1 MLNTFVN
8 LQIFLLLR
16 DPSTVVNVP
25 FIKSQ
30 QRSTEL
36 RWEPRHC
43 EGDVPS
49 KRSGHSFTET
59 GNGMAFLFG
68 GVAFADRTRFD
79 SKADADG
86 RDVEFDVLDD
96 ITNLLASGSGPNAAT
111 RPRVQSGPTNDMF
124 RLELSGG
131 SSSDGDMY
139 WNRVETQSVPPVRWQ
154 HTANFSD
161 KLNTIIVFGGFG
173 EESCRLNDLWMFDV
187 QSETWTQ
194 PHVSSLPNS
203 SLDPCSPWVSGPVD
217 KELPS
222 PRGAHASTLVCKGLC
237 LVIFGGY
244 GGGGGHTRRDLSDIH
259 VFHIPSCQWHTVATT
274 GTPPPA
280 RSGHRLLASLSN
292 VGHDNLYVM
301 GGWSACQQFDD
312 VYVLENDGSTLT
324 WSKLDTASGPESWGP
339 KRWNFGAVSVPA
351 VPNWKIFIFG
361 GNSGELDQARPQ
373 GLLQNNL
380 QVLECGHSESSEITW
395 YHPVITGN
403 CPCPRSDT
411 PIIHCQ
417 DSGKIFLFG
426 GWSTRW
432 HDDMFACDVSDIV
445 GPPYNIFSVKAVDWD
460 KASSPITGGT
470 ELLLSGQGFSTYCG
484 GSSTATVRFAC
495 SKGYREVT
503 GDLKG
508 DKEIACKAPEFSSY
522 GPDEKVNVTVKIGA
536 NKFTNNALPFSFFSV
551 TDASQTVA
559 FGPGI
564 LSGIGKGNEASFVI
578 QAKDERAKDRVCG
591 MDRFNIKIRH
601 LGDDQP
607 IVNIESHNM
616 SLSGCSNGIS
626 IVAGTKMKAM
636 AARIKRK
643 FADGTV
649 PFEIEDRHDGTY
661 LIKYTPPEEGK
672 YKVDIEFDGTFHGQA
687 GVIRGSPFEFSVTTG
702 SDESAS
708 ALDGNLLCNS
718 IEVFIAQLKEF
729 SLSTAT
735 GLGKTVSADDLR
747 SLVAVKEH
755 LRNFSRR
762 KTALENGIASNRAA
776 LVYLKE
782 RSFNV
787 PYLGRF
793 LQDMD
798 SAISAWN
805 TVKAILPETVETISD
820 VDEVWRGKI
829 RFKIEAYSKELEG
842 KHELFRKLPF
852 WSYHHQV
859 SGATIKL
866 GCDAAKQVISRA
878 FADLEC
884 ETHNLDEN
892 AYLCNIFELGG
903 LIASSQKH
911 LEDMKTDLLE
921 MTKLWEVSAKLET
934 LIDSSK
940 NMFWKDLNLDTLEEC
955 AKSKLKEV
963 KALHKCTRWCD
974 AFTSIDKICKDF
986 LATIPLIVLLG
997 SKCMRPRHWKS
1008 LINITGAKN
1017 VVPPCD
1023 NDSVPL
1029 GDVLTMNLLKF
1040 SNDVEEICDQA
1051 SKEDKMERTLKQIE
1065 ERWTGINFI
1074 MVPYEKKVGNV
1085 VETVPLLGIG
1095 EEDFE
1100 SLENDQLLIQ
1110 GMMASRFLAQFEQE
1124 VTGWQKALFNVSEV
1138 FLLVNDIQRTWTY
1151 LEPLFIHSEE
1161 VKRELPEDAT
1171 RFIAIDIDTRSILH
1185 KAWSTKNVNRAFNQ
1199 NGLIDKL
1206 EGIQEQLDICKK
1218 SLSDFLDGRRR
1229 QFPRYY
1235 FVSEADLLDILSN
1248 GGNPEKILS
1257 HISKIYLSTK
1267 TLTLSEHTSPTGRP
1281 FATEFVSGVGSEVC
1295 TFEPAV
1301 PLEGKVEVYMQ
1312 TILDAQKKSI
1322 FETVKRSL
1330 DRYHKMPR
1338 HEWVFA
1344 KDADTSRPLDPAQT
1358 TLLVLAIN
1366 YVKETEEALTE
1377 MRNGASDALTRY
1389 SEKQVSQLS
1398 DLIKLTHTDLS
1409 KGDRTRVMVCIT
1421 MDAHARDIVEKMIR
1435 SKVSSIDSFI
1445 WQSQLKH
1452 KFRVPPS
1459 HARYQG
1465 RDTHL
1470 RGQGGE
1476 RAEVAICDAVLPYD
1490 YEYLGNGPRLVITP
1504 LTDRVYV
1511 TATQALNL
1519 KMGCAPAGPAGTG
1532 KTETTK
1538 DLANALAK
1546 LIYVIN
1552 CSPEMDYKGL
1562 GNIFKGVASSGAW
1575 VCFDE
1580 FNRLVPEVL
1589 SVCTV
1594 QFKSVCDGI
1603 AADATR
1609 IRIEGDEINLDPT
1622 CGAFITM
1629 NPGYLGRS
1637 ELPEGLKALF
1647 RPMTVMVPDLI
1658 LICEN
1663 MLMAEGFV
1671 TAKALAS
1678 KFFCLYSLLKAL
1690 LSAQLHYDW
1699 GLRAIKSVLVV
1710 AGGFKRAEPNLAEDA
1725 LLMRALRDFNV
1736 PKIVQDDEV
1745 IFFGLLGDLFP
1756 GIDPP
1761 RKRDESLESYV
1772 YQACANLGNNA
1783 DETFCL
1789 KVVQTEELLAIRHC
1803 VFIMG
1808 PAGSGKSQCW
1818 RTLKE
1823 ARNLRDPDIPTKVV
1837 DLNPKAV
1844 KTEEL
1849 YGYINMAT
1857 REWKDGLLSN
1867 IMRHLSSIPDENPKW
1882 IVLDGDLDANWIE
1895 SMNSVMDDN
1904 RMLTLASNE
1913 RIPLLPHMRMI
1924 FEIRDLKHATPA
1936 TVSRAGIVYISS
1948 EGGSQWKSLVCSW
1961 ISKKCYTK
1969 EITALFR
1976 SLFDK
1981 YISKTLLWLLVNTKS
1996 VVPVEDMNRVQV
2008 LLNMLNGCLNEDHIS
2023 NPSTIETA
2031 FVYCAVW
2038 ALGSTLTAADDGTD
2052 YRKLFSEWWR
2062 DEFKDVKFPSRDTVF
2077 EYWLDPASNT
2087 FDSWTKSPFFY
2098 SVSYDSQK
2106 MSMTQVTVPTSET
2119 CSVAYWIDM
2128 LVRMRKPVMLAGP
2141 AGTGKT
2147 QLVTGMIKKFKPSS
2161 YTSSTINF
2169 NFYTTSA
2176 VLAEIMAIPL
2186 EKKTGSNYGPPGQKK
2201 LVYFIDDLNLPE
2213 VDTYNTQSAIAHLRQ
2228 HMEYEHCYD
2237 LQKMTPKNISNTQ
2250 VVSCMNP
2257 TAGCFNINPR
2267 LQRWFATFAMGLP
2280 TPTSLL
2286 TIYQTF
2292 LDGHLHNFTDEIR
2305 SHSTNLIKAALGL
2318 HSLVGCTF
2326 RKTATNFHYE
2336 FNIRHISNVF
2346 QGLLVS
2352 TPENFK
2358 SVDKFTL
2365 LWLHESER
2373 VYGDRLVCA
2382 DDFSKYN
2389 SLAQSQCKKVFPAFP
2404 TAKYYAKENAEPLLF
2419 CHFSEGIEDNTYN
2432 QVSSLVTMSRV
2443 LEECLKEYNESN
2455 PNLDLVLFEDA
2466 MKHIARIVRIVRNEG
2481 GHALLVGVGGSGK
2494 QSLARLAAFIC
2505 GYNVV
2510 QIVISGTY
2518 SINDLKDDLKGM
2530 FIKAGVKDEG
2540 VMFLLTDS
2548 QITNERFLIY
2558 INDFLASG
2566 DVPDLFAVDDVD
2578 AIVHSVTSRVK
2589 EAGIVPERKN
2599 CWDYFISR
2607 VRKNLHVCLCFS
2619 PVGDG
2624 FRNRARR
2631 FPALVNCTVIDM
2643 FQPWPKEALLS
2654 VGKKFLSQVDLGF
2667 DRERDV
2673 IERFLPFSFEAV
2685 NKATIDYRRKERRSV
2700 YTTPKSYLELIKLY
2714 KILLEDSR
2722 SDSTAAILRLDNG
2735 LMKLRDTSERVAK
2748 LEHDLKEMLED
2759 AAVKKEKAE
2768 LIAATVSKEKAIA
2781 EVETSHAQM
2790 EKEQVAK
2797 IAEEVGQKQRDT
2809 ENDLA
2814 KAEPAVEA
2822 AMQALDTLDQ
2832 KDLSSCKGMLKPPP
2846 KLDEVFAATMC
2857 LLAGIMPSVVLQ
2869 KNGKVKDVSWDAAKK
2884 QLMGNIKEY
2893 MTYLKEIK
2901 THVDN
2906 GTINPQNFKE
2916 VREYIEKD
2924 YFNVETI
2931 RTKNQAAAGLCSFV
2945 LNIVTYYD
2953 IVVTVEPKR
2962 QALAEA
2968 NKQLTEANEKLKV
2981 VMENVEGLE
2990 KKLATLTKELEEAEA
3005 SKKEAM
3011 DAVAGSE
3018 RKLNLAQRLT
3028 NALSSENRRWAE
3040 NIVALR
3046 KKEKLLTG
3054 DVLLASAF
3062 ISYIGPFTKHFR
3074 IHLMEKVFRP
3084 FLVKEFGKIATEL
3097 GGEYIMPLSEAA
3109 NPISTLTTP
3118 AEVAQWNA
3126 DSLPAD
3132 AVSTENGC
3140 LVCNSSR
3147 WPLIIDPQ
3155 LQGIKWVKQKE
3166 SGPQRNL
3173 QVVRLGQK
3181 DLIRKLELAME
3192 NGFTILIENLGES
3205 IDAVLM
3211 PVIQRATIKRGTK
3224 LFIKIGDK
3232 EVDFHPE
3239 FRLYLHTKLSN
3250 PHYPPEIQAE
3260 TTLINFTVTMAG
3272 LEDQL
3277 LNLVVEKE
3285 RPDLAALSS
3294 KLVNQQNGFKIKMKE
3309 LEDDILHKLATAEGD
3324 ITENVALIEGLEETK
3339 RITDDIQQKSEL
3351 ALKTQT
3357 DILATSEKYR
3367 SVANRSSL
3375 LFFLMNDLVKI
3386 HTYYIYSLAAFQQVF
3401 FRGIET
3407 SGEHT
3412 EGDSVATRCD
3422 VLCRNI
3428 TLSTFNYI
3436 RRGLFEADKLTVAAL
3451 LIFKILVNDGKIE
3464 PDEVDFL
3471 INRGSCADPGNMGP
3485 LHDWMP
3491 DIIWPKVK
3499 ALECM
3504 PRFKGIGDSMQ
3515 SESDAWEAWFDVEKV
3530 EEVAIPG
3537 AFNKKLNDLDRLML
3551 LRAMRPDRL
3560 MNSLISYVGNTLG
3573 PEYITQKPF
3582 SMAATYAETNKRTPI
3597 FFVLFPGVDP
3607 TPWVECLGKE
3617 KGVCA
3622 ENKRFVNISMGQGQE
3637 APAEAIITMLAK
3649 EGGWVM
3655 LQNCHLMSSWVPK
3668 LERLLEVV
3676 AEDAHEDFRCFI
3688 SAEPPPI
3695 ASMKNMPES
3704 LMQSCVKVANEAS
3717 SDVKSSLIRAWDHFS
3732 PETYESCSM
3741 PNKMKACLFSLCW
3754 FHAVVC
3760 GRRRFGQQGWS
3771 RHYSFNTG
3779 DLIICSNVL
3788 KSYLDTNA
3796 VIPWDDL
3803 RYIFGE
3809 IMYGGHITDAWD
3821 RRTCN
3826 TYLQEYQR
3834 EELFTGLEL
3843 APGFKSP
3850 PPGEMDYDDYVK
3862 YTETSIPVESP
3873 LLFGLHPN
3881 AEIGYLTNSTEKLFF
3896 DILAM
3901 GGGADGGICE
3911 DSAHVVREVMTN
3923 IVDRLPEEFEMVSLS
3938 MKAKQ
3943 LLEGPTGPYVVVA
3956 LQECG
3961 RMNALVSEIR
3971 SSVSELD
3978 KGLKGQLNMS
3988 QAMEDLVSAFVLNQ
4002 WPGRNPFSKCMWE
4015 KLAWPSQKNLMSQF
4029 ADMLLRIDQ
4038 LVRWTQEFETPK
4050 SIWLPG
4056 LFNPS
4061 SYLTAAQ
4068 QVTAR
4073 KTGLALDKM
4082 TIETHVT
4089 TMWDSS
4095 EVKDYA
4101 EDGTYIHGLY
4111 LEGARWPKGDEA
4123 GDPYD
4128 VCGTPCAGALC
4139 DSKLK
4144 DLLPLTPVIYV
4155 KSVPIQRQWEA
4166 SPVGYLRHDPN
4177 IYECPVYITSFR
4189 GPTFIF
4195 VATLRSKD
4203 NNNKWTL
4210 LGVALLLQTDS

>member
-1 MLNTFVN
+1 M
-8 LQIFLLLR
+8 
-16 DPSTVVNVP
+16 
-25 FIKSQ
+25 
-30 QRSTEL
+30 
-36 RWEPRHC
+36 
-43 EGDVPS
+43 
-49 KRSGHSFTET
+49 
-59 GNGMAFLFG
+59 
-68 GVAFADRTRFD
+68 
-79 SKADADG
+79 KAD
-86 RDVEFDVLDD
+86 
-96 ITNLLASGSGPNAAT
+96 
-111 RPRVQSGPTNDMF
+111 
-124 RLELSGG
+124 
-131 SSSDGDMY
+131 
-139 WNRVETQSVPPVRWQ
+139 
-154 HTANFSD
+154 
-161 KLNTIIVFGGFG
+161 
-173 EESCRLNDLWMFDV
+173 
-187 QSETWTQ
+187 
-194 PHVSSLPNS
+194 
-203 SLDPCSPWVSGPVD
+203 
-217 KELPS
+217 
-222 PRGAHASTLVCKGLC
+222 LV
-237 LVIFGGY
+237 
-244 GGGGGHTRRDLSDIH
+244 
-259 VFHIPSCQWHTVATT
+259 
-274 GTPPPA
+274 
-280 RSGHRLLASLSN
+280 
-292 VGHDNLYVM
+292 
-301 GGWSACQQFDD
+301 
-312 VYVLENDGSTLT
+312 
-324 WSKLDTASGPESWGP
+324 
-339 KRWNFGAVSVPA
+339 
-351 VPNWKIFIFG
+351 
-361 GNSGELDQARPQ
+361 
-373 GLLQNNL
+373 
-380 QVLECGHSESSEITW
+380 
-395 YHPVITGN
+395 
-403 CPCPRSDT
+403 
-411 PIIHCQ
+411 
-417 DSGKIFLFG
+417 
-426 GWSTRW
+426 
-432 HDDMFACDVSDIV
+432 
-445 GPPYNIFSVKAVDWD
+445 
-460 KASSPITGGT
+460 
-470 ELLLSGQGFSTYCG
+470 
-484 GSSTATVRFAC
+484 
-495 SKGYREVT
+495 
-503 GDLKG
+503 
-508 DKEIACKAPEFSSY
+508 
-522 GPDEKVNVTVKIGA
+522 
-536 NKFTNNALPFSFFSV
+536 
-551 TDASQTVA
+551 
-559 FGPGI
+559 
-564 LSGIGKGNEASFVI
+564 
-578 QAKDERAKDRVCG
+578 
-591 MDRFNIKIRH
+591 
-601 LGDDQP
+601 
-607 IVNIESHNM
+607 
-616 SLSGCSNGIS
+616 
-626 IVAGTKMKAM
+626 
-636 AARIKRK
+636 
-643 FADGTV
+643 
-649 PFEIEDRHDGTY
+649 
-661 LIKYTPPEEGK
+661 
-672 YKVDIEFDGTFHGQA
+672 
-687 GVIRGSPFEFSVTTG
+687 
-702 SDESAS
+702 
-708 ALDGNLLCNS
+708 
-718 IEVFIAQLKEF
+718 
-729 SLSTAT
+729 
-735 GLGKTVSADDLR
+735 
-747 SLVAVKEH
+747 
-755 LRNFSRR
+755 
-762 KTALENGIASNRAA
+762 
-776 LVYLKE
+776 
-782 RSFNV
+782 
-787 PYLGRF
+787 
-793 LQDMD
+793 
-798 SAISAWN
+798 
-805 TVKAILPETVETISD
+805 
-820 VDEVWRGKI
+820 
-829 RFKIEAYSKELEG
+829 
-842 KHELFRKLPF
+842 
-852 WSYHHQV
+852 
-859 SGATIKL
+859 
-866 GCDAAKQVISRA
+866 
-878 FADLEC
+878 
-884 ETHNLDEN
+884 
-892 AYLCNIFELGG
+892 
-903 LIASSQKH
+903 
-911 LEDMKTDLLE
+911 E
-921 MTKLWEVSAKLET
+921 MTKLWEISEKLEA

-940 NMFWKDLNLDTLEEC
+940 TILWKDLNLSTLDDC
-955 AKSKLKEV
+955 AKSIHKEV
-963 KALHKCTRWCD
+963 KALHKCTQWCD
-974 AFTSIDKICKDF
+974 AFKTVDKVCKDF
-986 LATIPLIVLLG
+986 LATIPLIVLMG
-997 SKCMRPRHWKS
+997 SKCMRPRHWKTF
-1008 LINITGAKN
+1008 INITGAKN
-1017 VVPPCD
+1017 VVLPCD
-1023 NDSVPL
+1023 SDSVL
-1029 GDVLTMNLLKF
+1029 LSDILTINLLKF
-1040 SNDVEEICDQA
+1040 SNDVEEICDRA
-1051 SKEDKMERTLKQIE
+1051 SKEEKMETTLRQIK
-1065 ERWTGINFI
+1065 ERWSCIDLVATPF
-1074 MVPYEKKVGNV
+1074 EKKVGDV
-1085 VETVPLLGIG
+1085 VETVPMLGIG

-1110 GMMASRFLAQFEQE
+1110 GMMASRYLAQFERE
-1124 VTGWQKALFNVSEV
+1124 VTGWQKALFNVSEI
-1138 FLLVNDIQRTWTY
+1138 FLLINDIQRTWSY

-1161 VKRELPEDAT
+1161 VMRQLPEDST
-1171 RFIAIDIDTRSILH
+1171 RFITIDVDTRSVLN
-1185 KAWSTKNVNRAFNQ
+1185 KAWNTKNVNRAFNES
-1199 NGLIDKL
+1199 GLTDKL

-1235 FVSEADLLDILSN
+1235 FVSEADLLDILAN

-1267 TLTLSEHTSPTGRP
+1267 TLTLSEDKTPTGRP
-1281 FATEFVSGVGSEVC
+1281 SAIEFVSAVGDEVC
-1295 TFEPAV
+1295 TFDPAI

-1312 TILDAQKKSI
+1312 TILDAQKNSI

-1330 DRYHKMPR
+1330 VRYNRMPR
-1338 HEWVFA
+1338 HEWVLA

-1366 YVKETEEALTE
+1366 YVKAAEDALTE
-1377 MRNGASDALTRY
+1377 MSNGVSDALTRY
-1389 SEKQVSQLS
+1389 SEKQVNQLS

-1421 MDAHARDIVEKMIR
+1421 MDAHARDVVEKMIR
-1435 SKVSSIDSFI
+1435 NKVSSIDSFI

-1452 KFRVPPS
+1452 KFR
-1459 HARYQG
+1459 
-1465 RDTHL
+1465 
-1470 RGQGGE
+1470 
-1476 RAEVAICDAVLPYD
+1476 RAEVAICDAILPYD

-1538 DLANALAK
+1538 DLAHALAK

-1609 IRIEGDEINLDPT
+1609 IRIEGDEIKLDPT

-1637 ELPEGLKALF
+1637 ELPEGLKSLF

-1710 AGGFKRAEPNLAEDA
+1710 AGGFKRAEPDLAEDA

-1736 PKIVQDDEV
+1736 PKIVRDDEV

-1756 GIDPP
+1756 GLDPP

-1772 YQACANLGNNA
+1772 NKACAILGNNP

-1823 ARNLRDPDIPTKVV
+1823 ARNLRDPDMPTKVV
-1837 DLNPKAV
+1837 DINPKAV
-1844 KTEEL
+1844 KTEDL
-1849 YGYINMAT
+1849 YGYISMAT

-1867 IMRHLSSIPDENPKW
+1867 IMRHLSTIPDENPKW
-1882 IVLDGDLDANWIE
+1882 IVMDGDLDANWIE

-1913 RIPLLPHMRMI
+1913 RIPLLPHMRLI

-1936 TVSRAGIVYISS
+1936 TVSRAGILYISA
-1948 EGGSQWKSLVCSW
+1948 EGGSQWKSLISSW
-1961 ISKKCYTK
+1961 ISKKRYT
-1969 EITALFR
+1969 EDIAAHFRALFE
-1976 SLFDK
+1976 K
-1981 YISKTLLWLLVNTKS
+1981 YISKTLLWLLINTKS

-2008 LLNMLNGCLNEDHIS
+2008 LLNMLNGCLHEDHIS

-2031 FVYCAVW
+2031 FVYCTVW
-2038 ALGSTLTAADDGTD
+2038 ALGSTLTVADDGTD
-2052 YRKLFSEWWR
+2052 YKKLFSEWWR

-2077 EYWLDPASNT
+2077 EYWLDPASNA

-2098 SVSYDSQK
+2098 SVNYDSQK
-2106 MSMTQVTVPTSET
+2106 MSMTQVTVPTPET
-2119 CSVAYWIDM
+2119 CSVAYWMDM
-2128 LVRMRKPVMLAGP
+2128 MVRMRKPVMLAGP
-2141 AGTGKT
+2141 AGVGKT
-2147 QLVTGMIKKFKPSS
+2147 QLVTGMMKNFKPSS
-2161 YTSSTINF
+2161 YTSATINF

-2176 VLAEIMAIPL
+2176 FLADTMAIPL
-2186 EKKTGSNYGPPGQKK
+2186 EKKTGSNYGPPGKTK

-2213 VDTYNTQSAIAHLRQ
+2213 VDAYNTQSAIAHLRQ
-2228 HMEYEHCYD
+2228 HMEYEHCYE
-2237 LQKMTPKNISNTQ
+2237 LQKMTLKNISNTQ
-2250 VVSCMNP
+2250 IVSCMNP

-2280 TPTSLL
+2280 GSTSLL

-2292 LDGHLHNFTDEIR
+2292 LDGHLHNFTDEIK
-2305 SHSTNLIKAALGL
+2305 SQSANLIKAALGL
-2318 HSLVGCTF
+2318 HSLVSCAF

-2358 SVDKFTL
+2358 SIDKFTL

-2373 VYGDRLVCA
+2373 VYGDRLVSA
-2382 DDFSKYN
+2382 EDLSKYN
-2389 SLAQSQCKKVFPAFP
+2389 SLAQAQCKKVFPSFP

-2419 CHFSEGIEDNTYN
+2419 CHFAEGVEVNAYN
-2432 QVSSLVTMSRV
+2432 QVSSLITMSRV
-2443 LEECLKEYNESN
+2443 LEEGLKEYNESN
-2455 PNLDLVLFEDA
+2455 TLDLVLFEDA
-2466 MKHIARIVRIVRNEG
+2466 MKHVARIVRIVRNEG

-2494 QSLARLAAFIC
+2494 QSLARLSAFIC
-2505 GYNVV
+2505 GYSVV
-2510 QIVISGTY
+2510 QIVISSSY

-2530 FIKAGVKDEG
+2530 CIRAGVKEEG
-2540 VMFLLTDS
+2540 IMFLLTDS
-2548 QITNERFLIY
+2548 QIINERFLIY
-2558 INDFLASG
+2558 INDILASG
-2566 DVPDLFAVDDVD
+2566 DVPDLFAIDEIDE
-2578 AIVHSVTSRVK
+2578 IVNTVTSRVK

-2599 CWDYFISR
+2599 CWDFFISR
-2607 VRKNLHVCLCFS
+2607 IRKNLHVCLCFS

-2643 FQPWPKEALLS
+2643 FQPWPQDALLS
-2654 VGKKFLSQVDLGF
+2654 VGRKFLSQVDLGS
-2667 DRERDV
+2667 DKERDV

-2685 NKATIDYRRKERRSV
+2685 NKATVDYKRKERRSV

-2714 KILLEDSR
+2714 KVLLEDSR
-2722 SDSTAAILRLDNG
+2722 SESSAAILRLDNG

-2748 LEHDLKEMLED
+2748 LEHDLKGMLED

-2781 EVETSHAQM
+2781 EVETAHAQM

-2797 IAEEVGQKQRDT
+2797 IAEEVGQKQCDT

-2857 LLAGIMPSVVLQ
+2857 LL
-2869 KNGKVKDVSWDAAKK
+2869 KNGKVKDVSWDSAKK

-2893 MTYLKEIK
+2893 MMYLKEIK

-2931 RTKNQAAAGLCSFV
+2931 TTKNQAAAGLCSFV

-2962 QALAEA
+2962 NALAEA
-2968 NKQLTEANEKLKV
+2968 NKQLTEANEKLMV
-2981 VMENVEGLE
+2981 VMQNVDNLE
-2990 KKLATLTKELEEAEA
+2990 KKLATLSKELEEAEA

-3011 DAVAGSE
+3011 DAVSGSE

-3040 NIVALR
+3040 NIITLR

-3062 ISYIGPFTKHFR
+3062 MSYVGPFTKPFR
-3074 IHLMEKVFRP
+3074 IHLMENYFRP
-3084 FLVKEFGKIATEL
+3084 FLIKEFGKIAAEL
-3097 GGEYIMPLSEAA
+3097 GDEYVMPLSDAA
-3109 NPISTLTTP
+3109 NPILTLATP

-3126 DSLPAD
+3126 DTLPAD

-3155 LQGIKWVKQKE
+3155 LQGIKWIKQKE
-3166 SGPQRNL
+3166 SCPRRNL

-3181 DLIRKLELAME
+3181 DLIRKLEYALE

-3224 LFIKIGDK
+3224 LYVKIGDK
-3232 EVDFHPE
+3232 EVDFHPD

-3260 TTLINFTVTMAG
+3260 TTMINFTVTMAG

-3285 RPDLAALSS
+3285 RPDLAALNSE
-3294 KLVNQQNGFKIKMKE
+3294 LIAQQNGFKIKMKE
-3309 LEDDILHKLATAEGD
+3309 LEDDILHKLQTEGD

-3375 LFFLMNDLVKI
+3375 LFFLMTDLVKI
-3386 HTYYIYSLAAFQQVF
+3386 HTYYIYSLAAFQEVF
-3401 FRGIET
+3401 FRGIEN
-3407 SGEHT
+3407 SGKKAK
-3412 EGDSVATRCD
+3412 GDTVAARCD

-3428 TLSTFNYI
+3428 TLSIFNYI
-3436 RRGLFEADKLTVAAL
+3436 SRGLFEADKLTVATL
-3451 LIFKILVNDGKIE
+3451 LTFKILVNDDKIE
-3464 PDEVDFL
+3464 QDEVDFL
-3471 INRGSCADPGNMGP
+3471 INGGSCVDPGNMGP

-3491 DIIWPKVK
+3491 DVIWAKVK

-3515 SESDAWEAWFDVEKV
+3515 SESDAWEAWFDIEKV

-3537 AFNKKLNDLDRLML
+3537 PFDKKLSDLDRIML
-3551 LRAMRPDRL
+3551 LRATRPDRL
-3560 MNSLISYVGNTLG
+3560 VNSLISYVGNTMG
-3573 PEYITQKPF
+3573 PEYIAQKPF
-3582 SMAATYAETNKRTPI
+3582 SMASTFVETNKGTPI

-3607 TPWVECLGKE
+3607 TRWIECLGKE
-3617 KGVCA
+3617 KGISA

-3637 APAEAIITMLAK
+3637 VPAEAIINRLAK

-3688 SAEPPPI
+3688 SAEPPPM

-3717 SDVKSSLIRAWDHFS
+3717 SDVKNSLLRAWDNFS
-3732 PETYESCSM
+3732 PETYESCGKSHE
-3741 PNKMKACLFSLCW
+3741 MKSCLFSLCW

-3771 RHYSFNTG
+3771 RNYSFNTG

-3788 KSYLDTNA
+3788 KSYLDTNL

-3826 TYLQEYQR
+3826 TYLQVFQQEG
-3834 EELFTGLEL
+3834 LFCGLEF

-3850 PPGEMDYDDYVK
+3850 CPNEMDYHDYIK
-3862 YTETSIPVESP
+3862 YTETSIPPESP

-3901 GGGADGGICE
+3901 GGGADGGLRE
-3911 DSAHVVREVMTN
+3911 DNANVVREVMAN
-3923 IVDRLPEEFEMVSLS
+3923 IVDRLPEEFEMITLTI
-3938 MKAKQ
+3938 KAKP
-3943 LLEGPTGPYVVVA
+3943 LLEGPTGPYIVVA
-3956 LQECG
+3956 LQECS
-3961 RMNALVSEIR
+3961 RMNALISEIR
-3971 SSVSELD
+3971 SSVSDLD

-3988 QAMEDLVSAFVLNQ
+3988 QTMEDLVSAFVLNQ
-4002 WPGRNPFSKCMWE
+4002 WPGRSPFSKGMWE

-4073 KTGLALDKM
+4073 QTGLALDKM

-4089 TMWDSS
+4089 TMWDAS

-4101 EDGTYIHGLY
+4101 KDGTYIHGLY
-4111 LEGARWPKGDEA
+4111 IEGARWPKGDEA
-4123 GDPYD
+4123 GDPFD
-4128 VCGTPCAGALC
+4128 VSGTPCAGSLC
-4139 DSKLK
+4139 ESKLK
-4144 DLLPLTPVIYV
+4144 ELIPPAPVIYV
-4155 KSVPIQRQWEA
+4155 KSVPIQPQWEA

-4177 IYECPVYITSFR
+4177 TYECPVYMTSFR

-4195 VATLRSKD
+4195 MATLRSMEQ
-4203 NNNKWTL
+4203 NNKWTL